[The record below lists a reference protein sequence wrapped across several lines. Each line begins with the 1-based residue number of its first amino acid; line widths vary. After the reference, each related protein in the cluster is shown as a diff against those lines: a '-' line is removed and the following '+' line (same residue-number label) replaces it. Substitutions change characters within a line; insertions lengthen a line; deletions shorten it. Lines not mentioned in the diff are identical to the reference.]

1 MQIVLICRDEKGSAS
16 FPAELIEGMRAPA
29 RRYEIV
35 NNQIILDGYDDIVLH
50 HDADALLA
58 MPDGLYRMQTPAE
71 QNEKAS
77 SKRRAKTVEEVAPPF
92 EPEGV

>member
-1 MQIVLICRDEKGSAS
+1 MQIILVCRDEKGSAS
-16 FPAELIEGMRAPA
+16 FPAEMIEGVHAPA
-29 RRYEIV
+29 RRYEIA
-35 NNQIILDGYDDIVLH
+35 NNQVILDGYDDIVLH

-77 SKRRAKTVEEVAPPF
+77 SRRKAKTVEESAPL